1 MKKIMGGLATVAML
15 LLSAGPAV
23 AATIESRKYIIPA
36 PAPVDQPHGAVTP
49 DGTFNVRDPNAPFHA
64 DRLADAMGLD
74 PEGRHPNGEYL
85 NLNRAVYIAYRLS
98 SDQKQPDTILILMPG
113 FGAGAM
119 TLDRF
124 ARDVLRVADRHQ
136 RKGLQVW
143 LIDRR
148 SEQLEDHTA
157 LWWAERNKDDLAI
170 EELFEGMFDYY
181 RPAFYPEDPG
191 RELMERRFTPL
202 DRDAAR
208 FVANWGADVTVRD
221 FRAVVLEA
229 HRKVGNKVIGTEAE
243 DAVVEK
249 KPGRLVFIGGHSMGG
264 YLTRLYA
271 SYDFDRRPGHEVLGM
286 DDVDGLIILE
296 GGGFKHRE
304 IKEIDADKYRESVRK
319 YFEDGSP
326 YLEMNMLG
334 TEVNPSNMLSAAIM
348 GWAAYNAR
356 GMESVFPDYLAPMTA
371 RMPRMTNEAVLG
383 YGMDDDVTA
392 MFIGRVSLGFPS
404 GEMGMGGQLRRKLAQ
419 LPLDPGECPVITPWY
434 PGHRVKDPDYL
445 YDWLNIQEARH
456 PSCDD
461 PLRRSCTRDCD
472 EAPEVTD
479 FYDFARSFY
488 AGPPEYENEEWLSR
502 GPNDFSEWYFPSR
515 LGTEARNVGEMI
527 VDRDQGLEL
536 LNGTHLKDISLPVV
550 SFTGDDSMGE
560 FLAPELNEKNF
571 TRGSLGH
578 EATAVHILRGYTH
591 LDITA
596 ATRNN
601 QPELAGEWED
611 YNGAAVYAYSF
622 IEQITEL

>member
-1 MKKIMGGLATVAML
+1 MKKIIGGLVAAAIL
-15 LLSAGPAV
+15 LFSAGPAA
-23 AATIESRKYIIPA
+23 AATIESGKYAIPS
-36 PAPVDQPHGAVTP
+36 PSPVDQLPGAVTP
-49 DGTFNVRDPNAPFHA
+49 DGTFNVRDPNAPFHS
-64 DRLADAMGLD
+64 DRLADAMWLD
-74 PEGRHPNGEYL
+74 SEGRHPNGEYL
-85 NLNRAVYIAYRLS
+85 NLNRAIYTAYRLS
-98 SDQKQPDTILILMPG
+98 SDQDQPDTILILMPG

-119 TLDRF
+119 TIDRL
-124 ARDVLRVADRHQ
+124 ARDVLRVADHHQ

-170 EELFEGMFDYY
+170 NELFEGLFDYY
-181 RPAFYPEDPG
+181 RPAFFPEDPG
-191 RELMERRFTPL
+191 RELMGRRFTPL
-202 DRDAAR
+202 DKDAAR
-208 FVANWGADVTVRD
+208 FVANWGADMTVRD

-229 HRKVGNKVIGTEAE
+229 HRKVGNKVIGTEVD

-249 KPGRLVFIGGHSMGG
+249 KPGRFVFIGGHSMGG

-304 IKEIDADKYRESVRK
+304 IKEIDADKYRESLQK
-319 YFEDGSP
+319 YFEEGAP
-326 YLEMNMLG
+326 YLEM
-334 TEVNPSNMLSAAIM
+334 NMLSAAIM

-356 GMESVFPDYLAPMTA
+356 GMESVFPDYLVMMTA

-383 YGMDDDVTA
+383 YGMDDDVTP
-392 MFIGRVSLGFPS
+392 MFIGRVSMGFPS

-434 PGHRVKDPDYL
+434 PGHRVKDNPL
-445 YDWLNIQEARH
+445 R
-456 PSCDD
+456 PSCV
-461 PLRRSCTRDCD
+461 RDCE

-502 GPNDFSEWYFPSR
+502 GPNDFAEWYFPAR
-515 LGTEARNVGEMI
+515 LGTEARNVGTMI

-536 LNGTHLKDISLPVV
+536 LNGTHLKDISLPVI

-571 TRGSLGH
+571 TRGMLGH

-611 YNGAAVYAYSF
+611 YNGPAVYAYRF
-622 IEQITEL
+622 IEQISE